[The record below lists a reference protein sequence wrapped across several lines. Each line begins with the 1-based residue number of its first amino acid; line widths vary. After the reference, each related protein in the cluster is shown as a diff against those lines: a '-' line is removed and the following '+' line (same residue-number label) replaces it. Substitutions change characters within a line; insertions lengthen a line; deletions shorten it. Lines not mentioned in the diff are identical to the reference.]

1 MVKIMS
7 LMQNMW
13 ERPLVRELRKIQ
25 ARISAL
31 EYESRECWPDATVDV
46 HDLHDRR
53 LRFGALTGLLSDAHK
68 QRFYLMEKIQQGR
81 RHDE

>member
-13 ERPLVRELRKIQ
+13 ERPLVRELRKVQ
-25 ARISAL
+25 DRISEL
-31 EYESRECWPDATVDV
+31 EEDSRECWPKKTLGVF
-46 HDLHDRR
+46 DLHNRY
-53 LRFGALTGLLSDAHK
+53 LRMDAITGLLSKAHTERHVLMK
-68 QRFYLMEKIQQGR
+68 QIHEGR